1 MSVAKGDGNHGEG
14 RHRRVVL
21 WGLEHGPKR
30 GEKNQKTGGTESETM
45 GKTSEKIGKPSEFGD

>member
-21 WGLEHGPKR
+21 WGLENGPKR
-30 GEKNQKTGGTESETM
+30 GGKTENWRESETM
-45 GKTSEKIGKPSEFGD
+45 GKTSEKMGKPSEFGD